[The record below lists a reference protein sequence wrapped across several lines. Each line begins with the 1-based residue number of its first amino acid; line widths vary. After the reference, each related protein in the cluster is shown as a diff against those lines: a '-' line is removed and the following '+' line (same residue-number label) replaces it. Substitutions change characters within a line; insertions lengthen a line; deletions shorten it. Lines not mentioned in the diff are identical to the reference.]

1 MSGPAPREERTAAG
15 LLVMALGA
23 AMFTCIDTS
32 AKWLSAAGLPVLQIA
47 FVRYGG
53 HLVFALALGLAQDG
67 PGVFR
72 SAVPRVQFLR
82 ALALMGSTVLNFIAL
97 SYLPLTV
104 TTTIMF
110 AGPVVVTLLAIPML
124 GEKVG
129 PHRIG
134 AVIAGFFGVV
144 VVMQPWGAAFHPA
157 MLLPVLA
164 LVSSSFYFILTRR
177 IAGVERNT
185 TGQIWTAGVATLALA
200 PFGLAVWQGP
210 SSGQVWAVMTV
221 IGVFGALGHIFAT
234 SAHRLADASIL
245 APVIYIQIV
254 LAAVASF
261 VVFGTWP
268 TVWTLAGGVII
279 AASGL
284 YIWHRERLKAVS
296 PDR

>member
-1 MSGPAPREERTAAG
+1 MSAPAPREDRTAAG

-32 AKWLSAAGLPVLQIA
+32 AKWLSGAGLPVLQIA

-53 HLVFALALGLAQDG
+53 HLVFALALGLAQEG

-82 ALALMGSTVLNFIAL
+82 ALALMGSTVLNFVAL

-157 MLLPVLA
+157 MLAPLLA

-200 PFGLAVWQGP
+200 PFGLAVWQVP
-210 SSGQVWAVMTV
+210 SSGQVWVIMAV

-234 SAHRLADASIL
+234 TAHRLADASIL

-284 YIWHRERLKAVS
+284 YIWHRERLKRVS